1 MKYLGIARTEN
12 DHVIMPDGFEEIS
25 SGKTFEVI
33 ELGGDF
39 LLMPSPLDRQRL
51 DQVEQ
56 LTTRSIEEHR
66 KSLEGLAD

>member
-1 MKYLGIARTEN
+1 MKYLGIARTEH
-12 DHVIMPDGFEEIS
+12 DHVLMPDGFEDIAN
-25 SGKTFEVI
+25 GRMFEVI

-51 DQVEQ
+51 DQVNALAKQ
-56 LTTRSIEEHR
+56 SIEEHR